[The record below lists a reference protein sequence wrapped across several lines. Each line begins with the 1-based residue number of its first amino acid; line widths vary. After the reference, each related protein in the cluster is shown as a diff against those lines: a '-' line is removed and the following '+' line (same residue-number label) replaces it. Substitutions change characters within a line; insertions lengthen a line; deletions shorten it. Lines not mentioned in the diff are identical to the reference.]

1 MTFTEDKIM
10 WTKEELAEA
19 KKRVANQELKLE
31 KAYELIKEAETKL
44 GVEVDEVDEVDEV
57 ELSEEEEEALA
68 QTLAEAKALAEAQEL
83 EAQALAQAQAEAQAL
98 AQAKLKAC
106 KTAGVSDSLTQIIVK
121 SNLTLEASKTLLV
134 NHTSNVSN
142 MVSID
147 QDLTDDSMTDEE
159 LNALWD
165 NAIKAKTKGGNV
177 WSKLLK

>member
-1 MTFTEDKIM
+1 M

-44 GVEVDEVDEVDEV
+44 GVDEAEAEALDEAET
-57 ELSEEEEEALA
+57 EALA
-68 QTLAEAKALAEAQEL
+68 QAEAQAKALEELEAELETQAKLAEAQ
-83 EAQALAQAQAEAQAL
+83 AQAL

-165 NAIKAKTKGGNV
+165 NAIKAKTKGSNV